1 MLLKKNVFSSCLE
14 RGTKS
19 LNEES
24 NLAPS
29 HSALWCSTSEPQELL
44 GCARL
49 VQGSFVTRD
58 LFTTTGNVESL
69 VLVNRIKKMVNFYVR

>member
-24 NLAPS
+24 NLRIPLSDALPLS
-29 HSALWCSTSEPQELL
+29 H
-44 GCARL
+44 RNFR

-69 VLVNRIKKMVNFYVR
+69 VLVNRIKKMVNFYAR

>member
-1 MLLKKNVFSSCLE
+1 MELLKLRLQRANTNVAVRKFEKIECTLMLLKKNVFSSCLE

-29 HSALWCSTSEPQELL
+29 HSAL
-44 GCARL
+44 
-49 VQGSFVTRD
+49 
-58 LFTTTGNVESL
+58 
-69 VLVNRIKKMVNFYVR
+69 